1 MQSPLFL
8 AGVLFG
14 EVRFL
19 KSATFFSA
27 KVSASLVRAFSLG
40 SFFYGKVIFSKVS
53 FSAKV
58 SASSRLRCF
67 GKCVLV
73 SMAKL
78 GL

>member
-58 SASSRLRCF
+58 LASPQFWRF
-67 GKCVLV
+67 GKSV
-73 SMAKL
+73 SSSKTKS